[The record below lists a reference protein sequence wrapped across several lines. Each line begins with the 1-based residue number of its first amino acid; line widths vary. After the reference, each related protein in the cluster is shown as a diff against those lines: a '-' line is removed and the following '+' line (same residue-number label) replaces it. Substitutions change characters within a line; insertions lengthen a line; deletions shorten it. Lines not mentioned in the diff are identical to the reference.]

1 MAVFSIEQ
9 NKNNK
14 WFKAYIQTARRES
27 QSMSAAVFKQPSPP
41 HIGPNPGLL
50 AHLRA
55 RVQTLEHPG
64 ARAPQAGART
74 PARPIKT
81 VSVGAAAIDAA
92 LPWNGLPAQGL
103 HEIFGDAAAF
113 GFCASLLVR
122 LLADTDAPILWCRPA
137 RDAHGELYGQGLAA
151 AGLDPERLI
160 LVHGRDDTEILWAME
175 EGLRSAALAAVVGSP
190 RKIPPIA
197 GRRLQLAAEESGTAG
212 LLLRPED
219 NGGHQAATSA
229 ALSRWR
235 VLSAPSQPARGS
247 GGRIIAMGPP
257 EWRLELQRCRFAMA
271 RGQNLREAGK
281 PRAWLVEWCNET
293 GNFPMVAAL
302 RDGSAATIADAD
314 ANAGPQPDK
323 EANAA

>member
-1 MAVFSIEQ
+1 MP
-9 NKNNK
+9 
-14 WFKAYIQTARRES
+14 
-27 QSMSAAVFKQPSPP
+27 AAVFKQPSSPDFGP
-41 HIGPNPGLL
+41 NIGPDPGLL

-64 ARAPQAGART
+64 EWAPRAGARAPA
-74 PARPIKT
+74 PAIKT

-122 LLADTDAPILWCRPA
+122 LLAHTHAPILWCRPA

-212 LLLRPED
+212 FLLRPED
-219 NGGHQAATSA
+219 EQTGGRQTGRQAATSA

-235 VLSAPSQPARGS
+235 VLSAPSQPARGT
-247 GGRIIAMGPP
+247 GGQIIAMGPP
-257 EWRLELQRCRFAMA
+257 QWRLELQRCRFAMA
-271 RGQNLREAGK
+271 SGQNLREAGK

-293 GNFPMVAAL
+293 GNFPLVAAL
-302 RDGSAATIADAD
+302 RDGSAATIADAG
-314 ANAGPQPDK
+314 AGPKADRG
-323 EANAA
+323 ANAA

>member
-1 MAVFSIEQ
+1 
-9 NKNNK
+9 
-14 WFKAYIQTARRES
+14 
-27 QSMSAAVFKQPSPP
+27 MSAAVFKQLLSPDFGA
-41 HIGPNPGLL
+41 HLGPDPGLL

-64 ARAPQAGART
+64 GRTPQAGAQA
-74 PARPIKT
+74 PAAPIKT
-81 VSVGAAAIDAA
+81 VSVGAASIDAA

-103 HEIFGDAAAF
+103 HEIFGDAAAV

-122 LLADTDAPILWCRPA
+122 LLAQRQAPILWCRPA
-137 RDAHGELYGQGLAA
+137 RDAYGELYGQGLAA

-175 EGLRSAALAAVVGSP
+175 EGLRSGALAAVVGSP

-212 LLLRPED
+212 ILLRPED
-219 NGGHQAATSA
+219 GQPSGRQTATGA

-235 VLSAPSQPARGS
+235 VLSAPSQPARGNS
-247 GGRIIAMGPP
+247 GQIIAMGPP
-257 EWRLELQRCRFAMA
+257 QWRLELQRCRFAMA
-271 RGQNLREAGK
+271 RGQNLKEAGK

-293 GNFPMVAAL
+293 GNFPLVAAL
-302 RDGSAATIADAD
+302 RDGSAATAADAD
-314 ANAGPQPDK
+314 AEPQADRG
-323 EANAA
+323 ANAA

>member
-1 MAVFSIEQ
+1 
-9 NKNNK
+9 
-14 WFKAYIQTARRES
+14 
-27 QSMSAAVFKQPSPP
+27 MSAAVFKQPSPLDF
-41 HIGPNPGLL
+41 GPNSGLL

-64 ARAPQAGART
+64 ARAPQASARA
-74 PARPIKT
+74 PAPTIKT

-122 LLADTDAPILWCRPA
+122 LLAHTDTPILWCRPA
-137 RDAHGELYGQGLAA
+137 RDAEGELYGQGLAA
-151 AGLDPERLI
+151 AGLDPGRLI

-175 EGLRSAALAAVVGSP
+175 EGLRSGALVAVVGSP

-212 LLLRPED
+212 FLLRPED
-219 NGGHQAATSA
+219 GQAGSQIATGA

-235 VLSAPSQPARGS
+235 VLSAPSQPARGN
-247 GGRIIAMGPP
+247 GGQIIAMGPP
-257 EWRLELQRCRFAMA
+257 QWRLELQRCRFAMA
-271 RGQNLREAGK
+271 SGQNLREAGK

-293 GNFPMVAAL
+293 GNFPLVAAL
-302 RDGSAATIADAD
+302 RDGSATTAADTEASAD
-314 ANAGPQPDK
+314 RG
-323 EANAA
+323 ANAA

>member
-1 MAVFSIEQ
+1 
-9 NKNNK
+9 
-14 WFKAYIQTARRES
+14 
-27 QSMSAAVFKQPSPP
+27 MSAAVFKQPSPP
-41 HIGPNPGLL
+41 NFGAHLRPDPGLL
-50 AHLRA
+50 AHLRT

-64 ARAPQAGART
+64 ART
-74 PARPIKT
+74 PAVPIKT

-103 HEIFGDAAAF
+103 HEIFGDAAAV

-122 LLADTDAPILWCRPA
+122 LLVGTDAPILWCRPV
-137 RDAHGELYGQGLAA
+137 RDAQGELYGQGLAA

-175 EGLRSAALAAVVGSP
+175 EGLRSSALAAVVGSP

-212 LLLRPED
+212 ILLRPED
-219 NGGHQAATSA
+219 GQSSGHQAATAA

-235 VLSAPSQPARGS
+235 VLSAPSQPARGNN
-247 GGRIIAMGPP
+247 GQIIAMGPP
-257 EWRLELQRCRFAMA
+257 QWRLELQRCRFAMA

-293 GNFPMVAAL
+293 GNFPLAATL
-302 RDGSAATIADAD
+302 RDGPAATTAVADAGAEPK
-314 ANAGPQPDK
+314 ANRG
-323 EANAA
+323 ANAA